1 MDEKSAC
8 GRCGRELPT
17 RRLKEIVY
25 EEGRERVRQM
35 VCSSCLDKVMNSSER
50 VRGVVGT
57 EKRAA
62 AHVDSGSGP
71 AEHQSFGERG

>member
-1 MDEKSAC
+1 MEDKSAC
-8 GRCGRELPT
+8 GRCGQELPK

-25 EEGRERVRQM
+25 EEGRERVRLM
-35 VCSSCLDKVMNSSER
+35 VCPSCLDKIMNESER

-71 AEHQSFGERG
+71 AEHESFGERG